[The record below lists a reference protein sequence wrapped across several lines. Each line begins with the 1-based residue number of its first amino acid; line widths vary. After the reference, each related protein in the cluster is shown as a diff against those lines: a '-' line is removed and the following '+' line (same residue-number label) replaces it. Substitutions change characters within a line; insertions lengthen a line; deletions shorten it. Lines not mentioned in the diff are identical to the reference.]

1 MSVAPATKKSQGTLV
16 EEALVQYG
24 SIDSVDLIDIG
35 INLADPSFDEACTR
49 GSLRY
54 SDYFLSYVLFCMRAC
69 VFQTLVGVMWRQV
82 NAKASLAP
90 SIEGAPLE
98 VMVSV

>member
-1 MSVAPATKKSQGTLV
+1 MAPATKKSQGALV

-24 SIDSVDLIDIG
+24 STDSLDLIDIG

-54 SDYFLSYVLFCMRAC
+54 SDCFFSYVLFCMRAC
-69 VFQTLVGVMWRQV
+69 VFQALVAVMWR
-82 NAKASLAP
+82 
-90 SIEGAPLE
+90 
-98 VMVSV
+98 